1 MWPLCLVLI
10 NLWTKEWKKLRHTG
24 PVFYSLSQLPGL
36 LPNLLMRVVSCFV
49 LMKTTACRTHST
61 STVRALQYYIVP
73 VARYF
78 VSPQN
83 SQTHTG
89 AVTELRFLQTGLND
103 LLTVDKM
110 NDQHTILSE
119 GSKFFFLVKDLS
131 ISAKTWRSQVHC
143 TISSIR
149 SGNAPLT

>member
-49 LMKTTACRTHST
+49 LMKTRACRTQ
-61 STVRALQYYIVP
+61 QYRLYNIILSP

-89 AVTELRFLQTGLND
+89 AVTELRFLQTGLNA
-103 LLTVDKM
+103 LLTVNKM
-110 NDQHTILSE
+110 NNQHTILSE
-119 GSKFFFLVKDLS
+119 ASKFFFLVKDLS
-131 ISAKTWRSQVHC
+131 INAKTWRSEVHC

>member
-1 MWPLCLVLI
+1 MLI

-73 VARYF
+73 SCSIF
-78 VSPQN
+78 CLSSEQSN
-83 SQTHTG
+83 THWSCNRT
-89 AVTELRFLQTGLND
+89 VRFLQTGLND